1 LEDDVAFADRLT
13 YLRAERLL
21 TQQQLAERAG
31 VATAT
36 IGRCEAGGYIP
47 HGPTLQKIATALEVP
62 LRDLITPEELVAGRR
77 RGKGAAA

>member
-1 LEDDVAFADRLT
+1 MAFADRLA

-21 TQQQLAERAG
+21 TQQQLAEAAG

-36 IGRCEAGGYIP
+36 IQRSEAGGYIP
-47 HGPTLQKIATALEVP
+47 HGMTLQKIATALGVP
-62 LRDLITPEELVAGRR
+62 LRELITPEEMIAGRR

>member
-1 LEDDVAFADRLT
+1 MTFAERLA

-36 IGRCEAGGYIP
+36 VGRSEAGGYIP
-47 HGPTLQKIATALEVP
+47 HGPTLQKLATALDVP
-62 LRDLITPEELVAGRR
+62 LRELITPEELTAGRR

>member
-1 LEDDVAFADRLT
+1 MAFAERLA

-36 IGRCEAGGYIP
+36 IGRSEAGGYIP
-47 HGPTLQKIATALEVP
+47 HGATLQKIATALDVP
-62 LRDLITPEELVAGRR
+62 LRELITPEEMIAGRR